1 MINVVKLL
9 DAAVAV
15 LEESSGALDIKE
27 IVKRATDAGVLDS
40 VSSTPEASMGA
51 AIYMDIKKRRQKSVF
66 VKTGSST
73 FDLRVRDPPPPVDLN
88 AGAANKEKHKPNTR
102 GGHGSADTRTVGV
115 AGERR
120 VESELLLRGYETTKP
135 AVDVG
140 IDLKC
145 SKSGNNFNIQV
156 KTTNPYNKTD
166 KHIFTI
172 KEKAFSKHDGPET
185 WYVFA
190 LLDDY
195 EFDFVTV
202 SSKEIRRMVEQGHM
216 TKNKAGYQA
225 SFAKTK
231 DGIFL
236 GKNRKDMSSYTN
248 DWDF

>member
-1 MINVVKLL
+1 MSDVVKLM

-15 LEESSGALDIKE
+15 LQESGGALGIKE
-27 IVKRATDAGVLDS
+27 IVKRATDKGILATTG
-40 VSSTPEASMGA
+40 STPERSMA
-51 AIYMDIKKRRQKSVF
+51 TAIYRNIKKHE
-66 VKTGSST
+66 TEST
-73 FDLRVRDPPPPVDLN
+73 FMKARTGMFKLRTQDPEPLADRN
-88 AGAANKEKHKPNTR
+88 TGADVKKERKPNVHGGR
-102 GGHGSADTRTVGV
+102 GPADRLSVGA

-166 KHIFTI
+166 KHIFKI
-172 KEKAFSKHDGPET
+172 KEKAFSKHHGPKT

-190 LLDDY
+190 LLADY

-202 SSKEIRRMVEQGHM
+202 LSKEIRRMVEQGHM
-216 TKNKAGYQA
+216 TKNKQGYQA
-225 SFAKTK
+225 SFTKTK